1 MKLYSRYLCIPA
13 LLIFFVTAF
22 AQKNFAQ
29 QNIDSLKAAIKTS
42 IPDSVR
48 LNTLNMLMDNISLDD
63 PEYYTYNEQLKQQA
77 QKLLAQKNISAAQRK
92 IFTGYIGNYH
102 NNITVNPP
110 NNDFTIALRNIE
122 KAIEIYASLG
132 EAGKVAECTLS
143 KGICYSKLN
152 NYDRAAQAYFEALRY
167 FEKHQQEERI
177 VYTSTVIGTLYFY
190 QKNYPE
196 AIKYYKKALAWYV
209 SQKGAA
215 QDPYFLSLMASMNN
229 NLGKAY
235 MHMKNYAVAETHI
248 KSAIEQA
255 KGSGE
260 TFMHIMTLATYGQL
274 MHAMQQDDKAIRFY
288 HEALSLSSDDLT
300 KAEVMNHMGDVY
312 LSQKN
317 YTRAEQYYKQGL
329 KSAEFIHSMVHMT
342 NISKSLYEL
351 YKATGRPAQSLAAY
365 EFYTQLKD
373 STKIEEA
380 RNTLKEQQLEYE
392 YEKKELLNKV
402 AQEQKVAA
410 LTIENQKKIA
420 KRNMLLYGVIALVLL
435 LGAAIIFLVKY
446 FRQKAIITANRNE
459 ELKQRLLLTQ
469 MNPHFI
475 FNSVDNIQSLIYSK
489 KEEEAINYLT
499 RFSKL
504 TRQILENSRENY
516 ISLDEELSMLDNYM
530 NIQKLLYN
538 NNFTHKVTV
547 EEGIDPET
555 VLLPPMLTQPFI
567 ENAIKHG
574 LKNKTEGGIVHVHFY
589 MQDSQLFFEVTDNGT
604 GLVEKEKAEGQ
615 RSLSTQITKERL
627 QSITSRKEV
636 MIHTFNIT
644 GEHNF
649 IQGVK
654 TFFEIPYI
662 YNH

>member
-13 LLIFFVTAF
+13 LLIFLVTAF

-29 QNIDSLKAAIKTS
+29 ENIDSLKAAIKTN

-48 LNTLNMLMDNISLDD
+48 LNTLNILMENIALED

-92 IFTGYIGNYH
+92 IYTGYIGNYH

-122 KAIEIYASLG
+122 KAIEIYTSLG
-132 EAGKVAECTLS
+132 EAGKVAESTLS

-152 NYDRAAQAYFEALRY
+152 SYDRAALAYFEALRY

-177 VYTSTVIGTLYFY
+177 VYTSTVIGSLYFY

-196 AIKYYKKALAWYV
+196 AITYYKKALAWYV

-215 QDPYFLSLMASMNN
+215 QDPYFLNLMASMNN

-255 KGSGE
+255 KGSGDN
-260 TFMHIMTLATYGQL
+260 FMRIITLAAYGQL
-274 MHAMQQDDKAIRFY
+274 MHAMQLDEKAIRFY
-288 HEALSLSSDDLT
+288 HEALSLSADDLT

-329 KSAEFIHSMVHMT
+329 KSAELIHSMVHMT

-351 YKATGRPAQSLAAY
+351 YKATGKPAQSLAAY

-402 AQEQKVAA
+402 AQEKKVAA
-410 LTIENQKKIA
+410 LTIENQKRIA

-516 ISLDEELSMLDNYM
+516 ISLDEELNMLDNYM

-547 EEGIDPET
+547 EDGIDPET

-644 GEHNF
+644 GENNF